1 MEENKVTT
9 RAVPVA
15 ETPTLPTAISYE
27 HVSVAYDD
35 GRGNTTVAI
44 DDVSFEIP
52 KGSFTSIIGPS
63 GCGKTTLLRLCAGF
77 QVATTGQTRC
87 NGDVVRE
94 LNHEV
99 GYVTQHSNLY
109 PWMTIRENVEF
120 ALQVRSVPKEERRRR
135 SSLYLQKM
143 GLAEFADTFPYQ
155 LSGGMQK
162 RACIAQTLI
171 YEPDIIMM
179 DESFAG
185 LDSQTRM
192 DVEADLMRLWQDLR
206 PTIVFVTHDLSE
218 AISLSDHV
226 VVMSARPG
234 RVKTIYDVPLPRP
247 RNIYE
252 IQGDPRFA
260 TAYSELWEAFGAESA
275 PGSPSL
281 PGPAIADPAG
291 ASAADSAVR
300 QPGSQAKE
308 YRAAPPAGVRRPG
321 LLARALSGHQAR
333 VHITQVLLLL
343 CVLGLWELLS
353 DTNVIDPLVFS
364 HPVGVVRQLVDMLA
378 GQQVQQ
384 MNIYT
389 QIWTTLEEMIIGFAV
404 GSAAGVVLGVGLA
417 RNRFL
422 ADTVQP
428 FILASFGVPVIA
440 IAPIVILIL
449 GIGFDSKAGT
459 AAVTTF
465 FVVFFQTFG
474 GVSALDEDKFL
485 LGRLMG
491 GSSLQLARRVLVP
504 ASLPSIFQGLRMGV
518 PLAMTGAVIGEF
530 IASTQG
536 LGAFILRTSSSFDA
550 AALFAALIILLIVV
564 AVCAGVIALVER
576 RVLRWLPGKAR

>member
-1 MEENKVTT
+1 VAT
-9 RAVPVA
+9 RAVPATGV
-15 ETPTLPTAISYE
+15 PTAPPAISYE

-35 GRGNTTVAI
+35 GRGSTMVAV

-109 PWMTIRENVEF
+109 PWMTTRENVEF
-120 ALQVRSVPKEERRRR
+120 ALQVRGVPREERRRR
-135 SSLYLQKM
+135 SDLYLEKM
-143 GLAEFADTFPYQ
+143 GLTEFAGKFPYQ

-162 RACIAQTLI
+162 RACIVQTLI
-171 YEPDIIMM
+171 YEPEIIMM

-206 PTIVFVTHDLSE
+206 PTIVFVTHDLTE
-218 AISLSDHV
+218 AITLSDHV
-226 VVMSARPG
+226 VVMSSRPS
-234 RVKTIYDVPLPRP
+234 RIKTIYDVPLPRP

-252 IQGDPRFA
+252 IQADPAFS
-260 TAYSELWEAFGAESA
+260 TAYSQLWDAFRAADVTAGL
-275 PGSPSL
+275 PSL
-281 PGPAIADPAG
+281 PGQAAG
-291 ASAADSAVR
+291 APGAPSAEPDAGRQRGPQVR
-300 QPGSQAKE
+300 KHRAGQA
-308 YRAAPPAGVRRPG
+308 AGRRRPG
-321 LLARALSGHQAR
+321 RLARALSGHGVR
-333 VHITQVLLLL
+333 VRIAQVLLLL
-343 CVLGLWELLS
+343 GVLGLWELLS
-353 DTNVIDPLVFS
+353 DTNTIDPMVFS
-364 HPVGVVRQLVDMLA
+364 HPAGVIRQLVDLLG

-389 QIWTTLEEMIIGFAV
+389 QIWTTVQEMIIGFAV
-404 GSAAGVVLGVGLA
+404 GAAVGIVLGVGLA

-428 FILASFGVPVIA
+428 FILASFGIPVIA
-440 IAPIVILIL
+440 IAPIVVLIL
-449 GIGFDSKAGT
+449 GIGFDSKVGT

-491 GSSLQLARRVLVP
+491 GSRLQLARRVLVP
-504 ASLPSIFQGLRMGV
+504 ASLPSIFQGLRMGI

-536 LGAFILRTSSSFDA
+536 LGTFILRTSSAFDA
-550 AALFAALIILLIVV
+550 ASLFAALIILLVIVV
-564 AVCAGVIALVER
+564 LFAGAIALVER
-576 RVLRWLPGKAR
+576 RVLRWLPEKGR